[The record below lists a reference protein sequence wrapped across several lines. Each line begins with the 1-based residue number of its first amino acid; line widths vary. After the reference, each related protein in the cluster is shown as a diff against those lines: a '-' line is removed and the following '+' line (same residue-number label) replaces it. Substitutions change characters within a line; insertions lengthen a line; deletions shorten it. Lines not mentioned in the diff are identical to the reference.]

1 MKQLPKVDDSMKASG
16 LFSAILTLAILASPS
31 SADRRALVVGIDEFQ
46 NPKVRPLACC
56 VNDAGAYRD
65 LLLRSFGFGIEEV
78 RFLTNREATRDGILA
93 ALNALAEGAGEGDI
107 RVFIFAGHGTRVRDQ
122 SGDESDGD
130 GLDEA
135 LVPNDALSMKAL
147 VLDDEIQ
154 AALEKAPRAEWT
166 VLLDCCHAGTATKD
180 LLPDAKVRTRFT
192 PVAAF
197 EAGNEESAETDL
209 TRGGWRENGVGEETH
224 AERITLDLA
233 SDSTRENVTQEALVS
248 VFAACQ
254 PEEKA
259 LEDSDSGHGRF
270 TRHLL
275 KGFEDGA
282 LRPGASLFSE
292 VAEYFKVT
300 FEGKE
305 AGKPVRQNP
314 FIELPPAMEGKVFIA
329 SASPI
334 QPPSRS
340 VADASG
346 GKVSSRT
353 SVFRGGEG
361 PPVSDF
367 EVRLYIP
374 AGRVLTE
381 GDLLEVV
388 VRSEAPGYLTLLSWW
403 SDGTVTQ
410 LFPNQFQPDNRIP
423 ENVEIHV
430 PSHGQFHFRITPPFG
445 QEWIEAVVTDSPW
458 QPGAFAPA
466 EFQGGIK
473 TLPAE
478 KLKGLPK
485 EIEQI
490 RESRR
495 IAHAR
500 VGFETRPRVEP

>member
-1 MKQLPKVDDSMKASG
+1 MKP
-16 LFSAILTLAILASPS
+16 SALVVAVFLLLLNFPAV
-31 SADRRALVVGIDEFQ
+31 ADRKALVVGIDEFQ

-65 LLLRSFGFGIEEV
+65 LLIGGFGFRSEEI
-78 RFLTNREATRDGILA
+78 RFLTNGEATREGILA
-93 ALNALAEGAGEGDI
+93 SLNALAEGAGEGDI
-107 RVFIFAGHGTRVRDQ
+107 RVFIFAGHGTRVRDK
-122 SGDESDGD
+122 SGDEADGD

-135 LVPNDALSMKAL
+135 LVPNDALAMNAL
-147 VLDDEIQ
+147 ILDDEIQ

-180 LLPDAKVRTRFT
+180 LLPDAKVRSRFT
-192 PVAAF
+192 PATAF
-197 EAGNEESAETDL
+197 EEGNVEPSGTAG
-209 TRGGWRENGVGEETH
+209 TRGDWRETGIGEEGG
-224 AERITLDLA
+224 ADGATLDPVSGA
-233 SDSTRENVTQEALVS
+233 TRENVTEEALVV

-275 KGFEDGA
+275 KGFEEGA
-282 LRPGASLFSE
+282 LQPGASVFSE

-300 FEGKE
+300 FEGEE

-314 FIELPPAMEGKVFIA
+314 FIELPPAMEGKAFIA
-329 SASPI
+329 SATPGQAPPI
-334 QPPSRS
+334 RVSTPSGKKASSRNL
-340 VADASG
+340 VFSG
-346 GKVSSRT
+346 G
-353 SVFRGGEG
+353 EE

-367 EVRLYIP
+367 EVRLYLP

-381 GDLLEVV
+381 GDLLDVV
-388 VRSEAPGYLTLLSWW
+388 VKSEAPGYLTLLSWW

-423 ENVEIHV
+423 EDVEVRI
-430 PSHGQFHFRITPPFG
+430 PKPGQFRLRITPPFG
-445 QEWIEAVVTDSPW
+445 LEWIEAVVTDSPW
-458 QPGAFAPA
+458 QPEAFGAT
-466 EFQGGIK
+466 EFKGGIK

-485 EIEQI
+485 EIEEI
-490 RESRR
+490 RANQR
-495 IAHAR
+495 IAHAL
-500 VGFETRPRVEP
+500 VGFETRPRVGQ